1 MNTDPEGDMRRAQ
14 GRLAVYVI
22 VFTAAVWV
30 LATWAGNY
38 FDWPLKSRLVFD
50 GLALL
55 GFGFAMA
62 VIWRVWRMG
71 RTDDEG

>member
-1 MNTDPEGDMRRAQ
+1 MTNDPRHTTHTAQ
-14 GRLAVYVI
+14 GRFAVYII

-50 GLALL
+50 FLALL

-62 VIWRVWRMG
+62 IIWRVWRSG